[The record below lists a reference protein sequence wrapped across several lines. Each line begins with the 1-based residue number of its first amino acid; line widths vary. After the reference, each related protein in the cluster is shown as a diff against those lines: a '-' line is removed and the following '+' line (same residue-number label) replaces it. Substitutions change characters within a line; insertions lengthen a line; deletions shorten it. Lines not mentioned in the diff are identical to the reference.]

1 MSEMDNLSSQFSW
14 YHVKYEDGRED
25 AFMVDRLH
33 ARGTYRSL
41 FGEGVVEIIEI
52 DEAECRRR
60 WEVEND

>member
-1 MSEMDNLSSQFSW
+1 MSKLSSRFSY
-14 YHVKYEDGRED
+14 YHVKYADGRDD

-33 ARGTYRSL
+33 ARGTVRSL

-60 WEVEND
+60 WEVSDEV